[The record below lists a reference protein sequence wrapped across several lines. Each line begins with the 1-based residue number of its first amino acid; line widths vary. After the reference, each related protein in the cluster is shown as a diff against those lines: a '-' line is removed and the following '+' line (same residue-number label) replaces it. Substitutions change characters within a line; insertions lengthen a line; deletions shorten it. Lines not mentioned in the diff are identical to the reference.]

1 MTPHEPVEG
10 GLAEPA
16 ELEPEQ
22 GTLAL
27 MLEGPAGTRADW
39 EKAAAGVLRKAGR
52 LREDDPDDAVWAEL
66 TSTTLDGV
74 GISPLGTPALTDE
87 VGSHARPTAPG
98 GRDVRVELGGDDARR
113 LNAEAL
119 ADLDGGATS
128 LWLHAGPD
136 TDLAA
141 VLDGVLLDLAP
152 VVLDAP
158 AAPIAVAEA
167 FLAHLGDTT
176 PAPGTNLGCPA
187 DAAPDDLVAVARLAR
202 EAGVLGV
209 VVDASR
215 LHDQG
220 ASEAQELGWSMAA
233 AARVLRVLEGAGIPS
248 TRRPASSSSA
258 MPRPTSSSSP
268 SPSCAR
274 RACSGRACSSCVR
287 RRPAEQRQHAVTSRP
302 MMSKYDPWVNMLRTT
317 VAAFAATV
325 GGADAVTVQ
334 PFDRPL
340 GRPDAFGR
348 RIARNQMAL
357 LISESHVGR
366 VTDPAGGAWAV
377 ERLTHDLA
385 VAGWEFLQALEGGAS
400 LDDAVAATVAER
412 DHQVATRRRPL
423 TGLTEFP
430 NLAETLPERDGEPD
444 DVRRYGAAFEAL
456 RDEPA
461 TTPVFLATMAS
472 VAAHT
477 ARASFASNLFAAGG
491 IAVEPAGP
499 TDGRRR
505 GARGVRRPAGRLPR
519 RPERGVRRVG
529 RRPHRPPP
537 RGRGPPRDP
546 GRQAARP
553 RRRRLL
559 RGRASTRW
567 PSCVARGRRCHE
579 RPEELRRLPYR
590 VTGSRDR
597 R

>member
-1 MTPHEPVEG
+1 MTSHVPVEG

-22 GTLAL
+22 GSLAL
-27 MLEGPAGTRADW
+27 MLEGPTATRADW
-39 EKAAAGVLRKAGR
+39 EKAAAAVLRKAGR

-74 GISPLGTPALTDE
+74 AVSPLGTPALTDD
-87 VGSHARPTAPG
+87 VASTARPTAPG
-98 GRDVRVELGGDDARR
+98 GRDVRVELGGDDATP

-119 ADLDGGATS
+119 ADLDGGANS

-158 AAPIAVAEA
+158 AAPVSVAEA
-167 FLAHLGDTT
+167 FLAHLGDTA

-187 DAAPDDLVAVARLAR
+187 DAADEDLIAVARQALA
-202 EAGVLGV
+202 AGVLGV
-209 VVDASR
+209 VVDASAV
-215 LHDQG
+215 HDRG
-220 ASEAQELGWSMAA
+220 ASEGQELGWSMAA
-233 AARVLRVLEGAGIPS
+233 AASVLRVLEGAGIS
-248 TRRPASSSSA
+248 VDQAAGLVEFRYAATDEQFVTIAKLRA
-258 MPRPTSSSSP
+258 
-268 SPSCAR
+268 AR
-274 RACSGRACSSCVR
+274 LLWARVLEVSEAAPV
-287 RRPAEQRQHAVTSRP
+287 EQRQHAVTSRP
-302 MMSKYDPWVNMLRTT
+302 MMSKYDPWVNLLRTT

-325 GGADAVTVQ
+325 AGADAVTVQ

-340 GRPDAFGR
+340 GTPDAIAR

-357 LISESHVGR
+357 LVSESHIGR

-385 VAGWEFLQALEGGAS
+385 LAGWDFLSALEGGAS

-412 DHQVATRRRPL
+412 DEQVATRRRAL
-423 TGLTEFP
+423 TGLTEYP
-430 NLAETLPERDGEPD
+430 NLAEKLPERDGEPD
-444 DVRRYGAAFEAL
+444 DVRRYGADFEAL

-461 TTPVFLATMAS
+461 GTPVFLATMGS

-477 ARASFASNLFAAGG
+477 ARASFATNLFAAGG

-499 TDGRRR
+499 TEDADEVLAAYAGQPVVCLVGTDAAYDER
-505 GARGVRRPAGRLPR
+505 GADVIARLRDAGARHVIVAGKPKQLAVDDSCAVGVDAL
-519 RPERGVRRVG
+519 
-529 RRPHRPPP
+529 
-537 RGRGPPRDP
+537 
-546 GRQAARP
+546 AF
-553 RRRRLL
+553 
-559 RGRASTRW
+559 
-567 PSCVARGRRCHE
+567 
-579 RPEELRRLPYR
+579 LRRTREVL
-590 VTGSRDR
+590 G
-597 R
+597 

>member
-1 MTPHEPVEG
+1 MTSQEPVEG

-66 TSTTLDGV
+66 TGTTLDGV

-87 VGSHARPTAPG
+87 VGSNGRPTAPG
-98 GRDVRVELGGDDARR
+98 GRDVRVELGGVDAER

-128 LWLHAGPD
+128 LWLHVGPD
-136 TDLAA
+136 TDFAA
-141 VLDGVLLDLAP
+141 LLDGVLLDLAP
-152 VVLDAP
+152 VVLDPTDAP
-158 AAPIAVAEA
+158 VTVARR
-167 FLAHLGDTT
+167 FLEHLGGTA

-187 DAAPDDLVAVARLAR
+187 DATPDDLVAVARLGL
-202 EAGVLGV
+202 ENDVLGV
-209 VVDASR
+209 VVDASAV
-215 LHDQG
+215 HDRG

-233 AARVLRVLEGAGIPS
+233 AARVLRVLEGAGI
-248 TRRPASSSSA
+248 TADQAAGLVEFRYAATADQFVTIAKLRA
-258 MPRPTSSSSP
+258 
-268 SPSCAR
+268 AR
-274 RACSGRACSSCVR
+274 LLWARALELCEAP
-287 RRPAEQRQHAVTSRP
+287 PAEQHQHAVTSRP

-340 GRPDAFGR
+340 GRPDAVAR

-366 VTDPAGGAWAV
+366 VSDPAGGAWAV

-400 LDDAVAATVAER
+400 LEDAVAASVAER
-412 DHQVATRRRPL
+412 DQEIATRHRPL
-423 TGLTEFP
+423 TGLTEYP
-430 NLAETLPERDGEPD
+430 NLGETLPERAAEPD
-444 DVRRYGAAFEAL
+444 DVRRYGSAFEAL

-461 TTPVFLATMAS
+461 GTPVFLATMGS

-477 ARASFASNLFAAGG
+477 ARASFAGNLFAAGG

-499 TDGRRR
+499 TRDADEVLAAYAGQSVVCLVGPNAAYDEWGADLIVRLREA
-505 GARGVRRPAGRLPR
+505 GARHVILAGNPGELDVDDSCAIGVDALAFL
-519 RPERGVRRVG
+519 
-529 RRPHRPPP
+529 HR
-537 RGRGPPRDP
+537 
-546 GRQAARP
+546 
-553 RRRRLL
+553 
-559 RGRASTRW
+559 TR
-567 PSCVARGRRCHE
+567 E
-579 RPEELRRLPYR
+579 TL
-590 VTGSRDR
+590 T
-597 R
+597 